1 LSAERDF
8 AAMGRE
14 IVDASLYMVLGT
26 ADEEGRPWVSPVYF
40 APAAYREFF
49 WVSRPKARHSRN
61 LETRRD
67 VSIVVFD
74 SSVPI
79 GSGGGV
85 YMTAVA
91 EQLTA
96 DDGATGIEVF
106 SERSLAHGGR
116 AWRLEDVRAP
126 AALRLYRATASEQY
140 VLDEGDNRVPVT
152 L

>member
-8 AAMGRE
+8 AALGRE

-40 APAAYREFF
+40 APSAYREFF
-49 WVSRPKARHSRN
+49 WVSRPEARHSRN
-61 LETRRD
+61 LEIRRG